1 MKPKA
6 KKTVSKKKATPAKK
20 RSVAPKSAMTGYVVI
35 WRHTMDDVPLSLFSD
50 RAEAIKV
57 ASTMTRRS
65 AQAAAYKL
73 GFEVSTPLGFTVV
86 HFEKGKAVNFLS
98 VERDD
103 DYC

>member
-1 MKPKA
+1 MKTKP

-35 WRHTMDDVPLSLFSD
+35 WRHTMDDVPVGLFSD

-57 ASTMTRRS
+57 AETMTRR
-65 AQAAAYKL
+65 AAKATADAL
-73 GFEVSTPLGFTVV
+73 GFEVSTPVCFTVV
-86 HFEKGKAVNFLS
+86 HFEKGKAVDFLS
-98 VERDD
+98 VDRDD